1 MTISYHILVAEVVTL
16 QTFNYYVS
24 NAMEVNQIVVIVK
37 YTTKKSVAIAVTES
51 QMLINLKNLLLQLKS
66 LLEPQAN
73 AQEQQRKGQDVE
85 I

>member
-73 AQEQQRKGQDVE
+73 AQEQQRKGLDVE